1 MESSIKNEAYGLEA
15 LDKVGA
21 SKSPNSP
28 APGDY
33 RAEACGSV
41 ELSIKF
47 DNGDSLSIPTGVIFA
62 RKRDGGA
69 VTPIAVKLF
78 DERYVE
84 EEGGKERRFT
94 SPFMG
99 IDPHDLGAWAEA
111 QGSLPWAERDTLTVT
126 CEKIMRAGYNGAKPF
141 RQRVCMVTAD
151 RATVDAV
158 KAFTGATST
167 KPDTTKPDTTNPDTD
182 EQGEQHYF
190 PTDRLLCLSVG
201 VLSSTD

>member
-28 APGDY
+28 APGEY

-47 DNGDSLSIPTGVIFA
+47 DNGESLSIPTGVLFA

-69 VTPIAVKLF
+69 ITPISVKLF
-78 DERYVE
+78 DERFVE
-84 EEGGKERRFT
+84 EDGGNERRFT

-99 IDPHDLGAWAEA
+99 IDPHELGTWAEA
-111 QGSLPWAERDTLTVT
+111 QGKLSWAQRAVLTVT
-126 CEKIMRAGYNGAKPF
+126 SEKIVRAGYNGAKPF
-141 RQRVCMVTAD
+141 RQRVCMVTAEK
-151 RATVDAV
+151 AVVDAV
-158 KAFTGATST
+158 KAFTGGSASTDTAT
-167 KPDTTKPDTTNPDTD
+167 DTATDTNG
-182 EQGEQHYF
+182 QGE
-190 PTDRLLCLSVG
+190 
-201 VLSSTD
+201 